1 MLSQSVGKRVSNQEF
16 YAQPINY
23 EAGDK
28 TAGQQAWGARSPG
41 CTGQKAPVG
50 FPQEY
55 EMDGASDAW
64 VLRGGSCN
72 WGRPWE

>member
-1 MLSQSVGKRVSNQEF
+1 MLSQSAGKRVSNQEF

-23 EAGDK
+23 EGGIRQLGSRPGEHAV
-28 TAGQQAWGARSPG
+28 QAAA
-41 CTGQKAPVG
+41 GQKAPEG